1 MNWAVPENS
10 IWFLLVPIF
19 IGLAIY
25 VHSWRKKTKEKF
37 ADSHL
42 IPQLFPAVSGT
53 RYFLKLMLVLTGLIL
68 AVLALMDPLFGEEE
82 VKIKREGIDIVYAL
96 DLSNSMNAEDVVP
109 SRLERA
115 KKIIS
120 ESVNRLGGDRV
131 GLIVFAADAYSISP
145 LTNDYSAIL
154 SYINSASPELISQ
167 QGTDFSSVVLKASEM
182 FENAPTTG
190 KLLII
195 LSDGED
201 NEDSVSKAG
210 QIAKES
216 NIHIVTVGIGTTKG
230 GPIPM
235 DVGGFEEFKMDRYG
249 ETVISKL
256 VEGSMQSLAKS
267 TSGLYIRVNQTQA
280 ALDQL
285 HGFLATLDKEVQD
298 TAMSRD
304 KKHVFQ
310 WFLALALIFIF
321 IDTLTTEH
329 KLFNN
334 KKQ

>member
-10 IWFLLVPIF
+10 IWFLWVPIF

-25 VHSWRKKTKEKF
+25 VLNWRKKTKEKF

-42 IPQLFPAVSGT
+42 IPQLFPAASGS
-53 RYFLKLMLVLTGLIL
+53 RYFLKLMLVLIGLIL
-68 AVLALMDPLFGEEE
+68 SILALMDPLFGEEE

-131 GLIVFAADAYSISP
+131 GLIVFAADAYAISP

-154 SYINSASPELISQ
+154 SYIDSASPELISQ
-167 QGTDFSSVVLKASEM
+167 QGTRFSSVILKASEM

-190 KLLII
+190 KLLVI

-201 NEDSVSKAG
+201 NEDSVSKAV

-216 NIHIVTVGIGTTKG
+216 NIHIVTMGIGTLNG
-230 GPIPM
+230 GPVPM
-235 DVGGFEEFKMDRYG
+235 DVGGYEEFKMDRYG

-267 TSGLYIRVNQTQA
+267 TSGFYIRVN
-280 ALDQL
+280 
-285 HGFLATLDKEVQD
+285 
-298 TAMSRD
+298 
-304 KKHVFQ
+304 
-310 WFLALALIFIF
+310 
-321 IDTLTTEH
+321 
-329 KLFNN
+329 
-334 KKQ
+334 

>member
-1 MNWAVPENS
+1 MSWALPENS

-25 VHSWRKKTKEKF
+25 VQNWRKKTREKF
-37 ADSHL
+37 ADADL
-42 IPQLFPAVSGT
+42 IPKLFPSVANS
-53 RYFLKLMLVLTGLIL
+53 RSKIKLFFILIGLIFTI
-68 AVLALMDPLFGEEE
+68 LALMDPLYGEEE
-82 VKIKREGIDIVYAL
+82 IKIKREGIDIIYAL

-109 SRLERA
+109 SRLDRA

-120 ESVNRLGGDRV
+120 ESVGKLAGDRV

-145 LTNDYSAIL
+145 LTNDYTAIQ
-154 SYINSASPELISQ
+154 SYISSASPELISQ
-167 QGTDFSSVVLKASEM
+167 QGTNFSSVALKAAEM

-190 KLLII
+190 KLLVI

-201 NEDSVSKAG
+201 NENSVSKAI
-210 QIAKES
+210 QTAKDS
-216 NIHIVTVGIGTTKG
+216 NIHIVTIGIGTPNG

-235 DVGGFEEFKMDRYG
+235 NVGGFEEFKMDRYG

-256 VEGSMQSLAKS
+256 VEGSMESLAKS
-267 TSGLYIRVNQTQA
+267 TSGFYIRVNQTQDT
-280 ALDQL
+280 LNKL
-285 HGFLATLDKEVQD
+285 HSYLATLDKEVQD
-298 TAMSRD
+298 MAMSKD

-310 WFLALALIFIF
+310 WLLALALVFIF

-334 KKQ
+334 KKR

>member
-1 MNWAVPENS
+1 MSWALPENS
-10 IWFLLVPIF
+10 IWFLFIPIF

-25 VHSWRKKTKEKF
+25 VYNWRKKTREKF
-37 ADSHL
+37 ADSNL
-42 IPQLFPAVSGT
+42 IPKLFPSVSNSRST
-53 RYFLKLMLVLTGLIL
+53 LKIILIL
-68 AVLALMDPLFGEEE
+68 VGFILGVLALMDPLYGEEE
-82 VKIKREGIDIVYAL
+82 IKIKREGIDIVYAL

-120 ESVNRLGGDRV
+120 ESVNQLAGDRV

-145 LTNDYSAIL
+145 LTNDYTAIQ
-154 SYINSASPELISQ
+154 SYISSASPELISQ
-167 QGTDFSSVVLKASEM
+167 QGTNFSSVALKAAEM

-190 KLLII
+190 KLLVI

-201 NEDSVSKAG
+201 NENSVTKAI
-210 QIAKES
+210 QTAKDH
-216 NIHIVTVGIGTTKG
+216 NIHIVTIGIGTPTG

-235 DVGGFEEFKMDRYG
+235 QVGEFEEFKMDKYG

-256 VEGSMQSLAKS
+256 EESSMQSLAKS
-267 TSGLYIRVNQTQA
+267 TSGFYIRVNQTQD
-280 ALDQL
+280 ALHKL
-285 HGFLATLDKEVQD
+285 HGYLATLDKEVQD
-298 TAMSRD
+298 MAMSKD

-310 WFLALALIFIF
+310 WFLALSLIFIF

>member
-25 VHSWRKKTKEKF
+25 VHNWRKKTKGKF

>member
-42 IPQLFPAVSGT
+42 IPQLFPAVSGP

-201 NEDSVSKAG
+201 NEDSVSKAV

-249 ETVISKL
+249 ETVISRL

>member
-42 IPQLFPAVSGT
+42 IPQLFPAVSGP

-249 ETVISKL
+249 ETVISRL

-310 WFLALALIFIF
+310 WFLALALILIF

>member
-1 MNWAVPENS
+1 MSWALAENS
-10 IWFLLVPIF
+10 IWFLFVPIF

-25 VHSWRKKTKEKF
+25 VSNWRKKTRERF
-37 ADSHL
+37 ADKKL
-42 IPQLFPAVSGT
+42 IPKLFPSVSSS
-53 RYFLKLMLVLTGLIL
+53 RSNLKIGLIL
-68 AVLALMDPLFGEEE
+68 VGFILGVLALMDPLYGEEE
-82 VKIKREGIDIVYAL
+82 IKIKREGIDIVYAL

-120 ESVNRLGGDRV
+120 ESVNKLAGDRV

-145 LTNDYSAIL
+145 LTNDYTAIQ
-154 SYINSASPELISQ
+154 SYISSASPELISQ
-167 QGTDFSSVVLKASEM
+167 QGTNFSSVALKAAEM

-190 KLLII
+190 KLLVI

-201 NEDSVSKAG
+201 NENSVTKA
-210 QIAKES
+210 IETAKDN
-216 NIHIVTVGIGTTKG
+216 NIHIVTIGIGTPNG

-235 DVGGFEEFKMDRYG
+235 QVGGFEEFKMDKYG

-256 VEGSMQSLAKS
+256 EESSMQSLAKS
-267 TSGLYIRVNQTQA
+267 TSGFYIRVNQTQD
-280 ALDQL
+280 ALDKL
-285 HGFLATLDKEVQD
+285 HGYLATLDKEVQD
-298 TAMSRD
+298 MAMSKD

-310 WFLALALIFIF
+310 WFLAFALLFIF

-334 KKQ
+334 KKR

>member
-1 MNWAVPENS
+1 MSWATPENS
-10 IWFLLVPIF
+10 IWFLWIPIF

-25 VHSWRKKTKEKF
+25 VRNWRKKTREKF

-42 IPQLFPAVSGT
+42 IPQLFPSASGS
-53 RYFLKLMLVLTGLIL
+53 RYFLKLMLVLIGLIL
-68 AVLALMDPLFGEEE
+68 IVLALMDPLLGEEE
-82 VKIKREGIDIVYAL
+82 VKIKREGIDIIYAL

-167 QGTDFSSVVLKASEM
+167 QGTNFSSVILKASEM

-190 KLLII
+190 KLLVI

-201 NEDSVSKAG
+201 NEDSVSKAV
-210 QIAKES
+210 QIAKDK
-216 NIHIVTVGIGTTKG
+216 NIHIATIGIGTPNG

-235 DVGGFEEFKMDRYG
+235 DVGGYEEFKMDRYG

-267 TSGLYIRVNQTQA
+267 TSGFYIRVNQTQDA
-280 ALDQL
+280 IDKL
-285 HGFLATLDKEVQD
+285 HSYLASLDKEVQD
-298 TAMSRD
+298 MAMSKD
-304 KKHVFQ
+304 KKHIFQ
-310 WFLALALIFIF
+310 WLLAFALIFIF

>member
-25 VHSWRKKTKEKF
+25 VHNWRKKTKEKF

-42 IPQLFPAVSGT
+42 IPQLFPAVSGP

>member
-42 IPQLFPAVSGT
+42 IPQLFPAVSGP